1 MIQAL
6 QQWLPFLLFAF
17 VAAITP
23 GPTNLLIFS
32 NSARHGWS
40 AALPIVFGGCFGAA
54 LMVLLVGCGMG
65 ELLAR
70 VPQAQGLMAAAGVL
84 WLSWLAWQIWNSPPP
99 GLEAGEAPRRMGL
112 FDALSL
118 QLVNPKN
125 WTVGLAVI
133 GVYAG
138 HGDDRLL
145 RVQLMAAL
153 FFLVGMP
160 CLLAWAGLGAG
171 SARLL
176 RSPLAVQRLNRVL
189 ALLLLA
195 SAWAGVLA

>member
-1 MIQAL
+1 MIQTL

-32 NSARHGWS
+32 NSARHGW
-40 AALPIVFGGCFGAA
+40 AAVLPIVLGGCIGAA
-54 LMVLLVGCGMG
+54 LMVLLVGCGVG
-65 ELLAR
+65 QLLAGL
-70 VPQAQGLMAAAGVL
+70 PQAQGVLAAIGGL
-84 WLSWLAWQIWNSPPP
+84 WLSGLAWQIWRSAPPDLNGSEP
-99 GLEAGEAPRRMGL
+99 PRRMGL
-112 FDALSL
+112 LAALGL

-145 RVQLMAAL
+145 RVQWMALL
-153 FFLVGMP
+153 FFLVGVP
-160 CLLAWAGLGAG
+160 CLLVWAGLGVG

-176 RSPLAVQRLNRVL
+176 RSPRALQRLNRAL
-189 ALLLLA
+189 ALVLLA
-195 SAWAGVLA
+195 SAWFGVLA

>member
-1 MIQAL
+1 MIHAL

-32 NSARHGWS
+32 NGARHGWG
-40 AALPIVFGGCFGAA
+40 AALPIVLGGCVGAA
-54 LMVLLVGCGMG
+54 LLVLLVGSGLG

-70 VPQAQGLMAAAGVL
+70 LPQVQYLMAAAGVL
-84 WLSWLAWQIWNSPPP
+84 WLTWLAWNIWHDEPAELRAAPVRRV
-99 GLEAGEAPRRMGL
+99 GLCGAAG
-112 FDALSL
+112 L
-118 QLVNPKN
+118 QLINPKT
-125 WTVGLAVI
+125 WMMALVVV

-138 HGDDRLL
+138 HGDDRLA
-145 RVQLMAAL
+145 RVQLLSLL
-153 FFLVGMP
+153 FFLVSIP
-160 CLLAWAGLGAG
+160 CLAAWAGLGVG

-176 RSPLAVQRLNRVL
+176 RSPRALRRLNRVL
-189 ALLLLA
+189 ALLLLV